1 MASVVNPDFKF
12 PSPTQER
19 IFILHY
25 QGSNIEVRLWM
36 ESISKDT
43 KEIPF
48 KAGWKYLGMNPI
60 SIEGVDENQLK
71 ATVCEALQTY
81 KQLGLRGRRTA
92 VTEITFFGFEE

>member
-12 PSPTQER
+12 PSPTQET

-36 ESISKDT
+36 ESISLDN

-48 KAGWKYLGMNPI
+48 RAGWKYLGMNPS
-60 SIEGVDENQLK
+60 SIAGANERDLK
-71 ATVCEALQTY
+71 LIVCEAIQTY
-81 KQLGLRGRRTA
+81 KQLGLRGRKTA

>member
-1 MASVVNPDFKF
+1 MPSVVNPDFKF
-12 PSPTQER
+12 PSPTQET